1 MKNPTIVFLGALF
14 IGGIFLFFTENGF
27 TPKAAGAQT
36 TMDPNKLMVVWTS
49 GDRDVAIKMVFMYAN
64 AAKKNEWW
72 EGVTLVVWG
81 PSSKLLS
88 TDSEL
93 QKSIKTMQ
101 ESGVIIEA
109 CKACAD
115 MYDVSDDLAAMGIDV
130 KYMGQPLTEALK
142 SPEWKVVTF

>member
-1 MKNPTIVFLGALF
+1 MKNLTIVFLIAFF
-14 IGGIFLFFTENGF
+14 IGGMLLFFTENGV
-27 TPKAAGAQT
+27 TPTEAGAQT
-36 TMDPNKLMVVWTS
+36 TMTPNKLMVVWTS

-72 EGVTLVVWG
+72 EDVILVIWG

-101 ESGVIIEA
+101 EAGVTIEA

-115 MYDVSDDLAAMGIDV
+115 MYDVSDDLAAMGVDV

-142 SPEWKVVTF
+142 SPEWEVVTF